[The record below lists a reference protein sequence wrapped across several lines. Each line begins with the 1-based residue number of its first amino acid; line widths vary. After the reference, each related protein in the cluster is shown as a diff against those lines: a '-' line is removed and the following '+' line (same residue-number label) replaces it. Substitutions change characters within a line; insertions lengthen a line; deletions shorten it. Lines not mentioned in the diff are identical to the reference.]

1 MRIVTPEELIA
12 EEKELQ
18 EDKKIYP
25 PFLVEEFRKCREE
38 IRIEEKTGKSIP
50 FEPTKI
56 TDFTVLITN
65 IWKISN
71 RDYQERFWVRQ
82 ELPMRGDNFMETT
95 MTFNQHVRGV
105 SEAKDLG
112 LVKMDEKQYEML
124 MKLYNMIDEF
134 EADPDTPPDPGYGEN
149 DKEIVADPRWDK
161 IRNFAK
167 EVYEELIKEG

>member
-1 MRIVTPEELIA
+1 MSSFK
-12 EEKELQ
+12 EEKQIE
-18 EDKKIYP
+18 EDRKIYP

-38 IRIEEKTGKSIP
+38 IRTEEETGKPIP
-50 FEPTKI
+50 FEPKKI
-56 TDFTVLITN
+56 RDFTILITN

-95 MTFNQHVRGV
+95 MTFYQDIRGI
-105 SEAKDLG
+105 SEAKDIG
-112 LVKMDEKQYEML
+112 LFKIDQKQYEML
-124 MKLYNMIDEF
+124 MKLRNMIDAF

-161 IRNFAK
+161 IRSYAK
-167 EVYEELIKEG
+167 EVYEELTIEA

>member
-1 MRIVTPEELIA
+1 MTPEDLKTKYSKLYEDYEKIFPDFINKKSRELR
-12 EEKELQ
+12 
-18 EDKKIYP
+18 EDPTINDLP
-25 PFLVEEFRKCREE
+25 N
-38 IRIEEKTGKSIP
+38 
-50 FEPTKI
+50 TKI

-124 MKLYNMIDEF
+124 MKLYNMLDEF

-149 DKEIVADPRWDK
+149 DKEIVADSRWDK

-167 EVYEELIKEG
+167 DVYEELTLEA